1 MGAVVRYFGYFVYLF
16 ILWIYARRNPRQVTV
31 KERIGDKTVTRYNWF
46 FALVAVAP
54 LIILAGS
61 RWLGFGDTGLYRRF
75 FSEAPSSLSQIPSY
89 IVDVNKDRGF
99 YFFTAI
105 IKCLISSDERIYF
118 YIIAAFQGL
127 AVIYLLRKY
136 SNNMLLSL
144 FIFVAGNDFLS
155 YMENGIRQFVAVCII
170 LLASSFIFEKKYI
183 RAVIAVLVASLFHQS
198 ALLML
203 PIVFI
208 AQGQP
213 WNKSTTFML
222 LGSLFAVAFTSQFT
236 SILENM
242 LEDTQYSDIV
252 NTWTAWDTGGT
263 NPIRVAV
270 FCVPALLSL
279 MGLTYIREENDP
291 VINVCTN
298 MAAMSAG
305 LYIIS
310 MATSGIYMGRLP
322 IYVNVYSTCIIL
334 PWEIERMFNKQSS
347 SFIVRAMIISF
358 LLFYYYQIHYA
369 WGAF

>member
-1 MGAVVRYFGYFVYLF
+1 MSAYIRYFGYFVYLF
-16 ILWIYARRNPRQVTV
+16 ILWIYARRNRRQVTV
-31 KERIGDKTVTRYNWF
+31 IERIGDKTVTRYNWI

-61 RWLGFGDTGLYRRF
+61 RNLGFGETGLYRQF
-75 FSEAPSSLSQIPSY
+75 FRDAPSSLSQIPSY
-89 IVDVNKDRGF
+89 IVDINKDKGF

-105 IKCLISSDERIYF
+105 IKSLISSDERVYF
-118 YIIAAFQGL
+118 YIIATFQGL

-144 FIFVAGNDFLS
+144 FIFAAGNDFLS

-170 LLASSFIFEKKYI
+170 LLASSFIFERKYI
-183 RAVIAVLVASLFHQS
+183 RAVIVVLVASLFHQS

-208 AQGQP
+208 VQGQP

-222 LGSLFAVAFTSQFT
+222 IWSLLAVAFAYQFT
-236 SILENM
+236 GILDNM

-252 NTWTAWDTGGT
+252 TTWTAWDTGGT

-270 FCVPALLSL
+270 FSVPALLSL
-279 MGLTYIREENDP
+279 LGLNYIREENDP

-298 MAAMSAG
+298 MSVLSAG
-305 LYIIS
+305 LYIVS

-322 IYVNVYSTCIIL
+322 IYVNVYSICIML
-334 PWEIERMFNKQSS
+334 PWEMERMFNKQSS
-347 SFIVRAMIISF
+347 SFMVRAMIVSF
-358 LLFYYYQIHYA
+358 LLFYYYQIHFA
-369 WGAF
+369 WNAF

>member
-1 MGAVVRYFGYFVYLF
+1 MKAYLTYFGYFGWLLLLAYVQ
-16 ILWIYARRNPRQVTV
+16 RQVPRLVT
-31 KERIGDKTVTRYNWF
+31 KQEHIQNKTVTRYNWI

-61 RWLGFGDTGLYRRF
+61 RDLGFGDTGLYRRF

-89 IVDVNKDRGF
+89 IVDINKDKGF

-105 IKCLISSDERIYF
+105 IKSLISSDERVYF
-118 YIIAAFQGL
+118 CIIATFQGL

-144 FIFVAGNDFLS
+144 FIFAAGNDFLS

-170 LLASSFIFEKKYI
+170 LLASSFIFERKYI
-183 RAVIAVLVASLFHQS
+183 RAVIVVLVASLFHQS

-203 PIVFI
+203 PIIFI
-208 AQGQP
+208 VQGQP

-222 LGSLFAVAFTSQFT
+222 FASLMTVAFVAQFT
-236 SILENM
+236 GILDSM
-242 LEDTQYSDIV
+242 LEETQYSTIID
-252 NTWTAWDTGGT
+252 TWTGWNDTGT
-263 NPIRVAV
+263 NPVRVAV

-279 MGLTYIREENDP
+279 VGLNYIREEGDP

-298 MAAMSAG
+298 MSVLSAG
-305 LYIIS
+305 LYIVS
-310 MATSGIYMGRLP
+310 MATSGLYMGRLP
-322 IYVNVYSTCIIL
+322 IYVNIYSTCIIL
-334 PWEIERMFNKQSS
+334 PWEITHIFSRNSS
-347 SFIVRAMIISF
+347 SFMMRAMIISF